1 MNSVNTP
8 TRRDLS
14 PARRFAP
21 WLLVLAGLAGSGA
34 APAQAA
40 EISVL
45 LGSGSPDTAW
55 STYWGGAL
63 TISLFGIVHGEI
75 EGGWQGGA
83 LEGTSLYNAN
93 AKAYLGPTFG
103 GRFVP
108 YIGIGAGVYHE
119 SDPINDDQGTI
130 GLVFVGAKL
139 KFPMGLVLRG
149 EYQWVDLPDAA
160 PVQLDN
166 RYFVGVGL
174 SF

>member
-1 MNSVNTP
+1 VH
-8 TRRDLS
+8 TRTVGIAKFGRS
-14 PARRFAP
+14 RRLVL
-21 WLLVLAGLAGSGA
+21 WLLTVSCLAGPAA
-34 APAQAA
+34 APARGA

-45 LGSGSPDTAW
+45 LGSGSPDTVW

-83 LEGTSLYNAN
+83 VEGTSIYNAN

-108 YIGIGAGVYHE
+108 YLGIGAGVYHQ
-119 SDPINDDQGTI
+119 SLPIDDDQGTI
-130 GLVFVGAKL
+130 GLVFAGAKL

-149 EYQWVDLPDAA
+149 EYQWVSLPDAA
-160 PVQLDN
+160 PLLLDN